1 MATVIIPTPLRKF
14 TNNTARLQVK
24 PGTIQETVSE
34 LTANFP
40 DLKKHLLDEKG
51 NIRSYVNIFVGD
63 DDIRDLQQE
72 KTAVHEGTVISIVPA
87 IAGGAP
93 DNGQA
98 PNRNNGQPGNRE
110 NGQSPD
116 RDNGQHAN
124 APFAKPG
131 NAPFTKEE
139 LARYNRHI
147 IIPGFGMEAQQKLK
161 AAKVL
166 VIGSGGLGSP
176 VLLYLA
182 AAGVGTIGIVDFDVV
197 DDSNLQR
204 QVLFGVDAI
213 GQSKV
218 EAAKKRLEA
227 LNPYIRLQVYN
238 THLNSQNALD
248 ILRDYDVIADGTDNF
263 PTRYLVN
270 DASVLLGKPN
280 VYASIFQ
287 FEGQVSVFNYRD
299 AGGKLGPNY
308 RDLYPTP
315 PPPGLVPSC
324 AEGGVLGV
332 LPGII
337 GSLQALEVI
346 KVTTG
351 VGETLSGRFYIF
363 DALNF
368 ESRTFKIKPRED
380 NPINGKNPT
389 ITGLI
394 DYEQFCGMR
403 AVEEKPLKEITVK
416 ELYDWQVQGE
426 PFQLIDVREPHE
438 YDIVN
443 IGGELI
449 PLATISDHAQNIST
463 NKKVVVH
470 CKVGGRSAKAI
481 RELEEKFGF
490 TNLYN
495 LKGGILAYIDQVQP
509 ELTKY

>member
-1 MATVIIPTPLRKF
+1 
-14 TNNTARLQVK
+14 
-24 PGTIQETVSE
+24 
-34 LTANFP
+34 
-40 DLKKHLLDEKG
+40 
-51 NIRSYVNIFVGD
+51 
-63 DDIRDLQQE
+63 
-72 KTAVHEGTVISIVPA
+72 
-87 IAGGAP
+87 
-93 DNGQA
+93 
-98 PNRNNGQPGNRE
+98 
-110 NGQSPD
+110 
-116 RDNGQHAN
+116 
-124 APFAKPG
+124 
-131 NAPFTKEE
+131 
-139 LARYNRHI
+139 
-147 IIPGFGMEAQQKLK
+147 
-161 AAKVL
+161 
-166 VIGSGGLGSP
+166 GSGGLGSP

-204 QVLFGVDAI
+204 QVLFGVDEI
-213 GQSKV
+213 GKPKV
-218 EAAKKRLEA
+218 EAAKRRLEA
-227 LNPYIRLQVYN
+227 LNPYIQLKIYN
-238 THLNSQNALD
+238 THLNSQNALE
-248 ILRDYDVIADGTDNF
+248 IFKDYDVIADGTDNF

-270 DASVLLGKPN
+270 DAAVLLGKPN
-280 VYASIFQ
+280 IYASIFQ

-299 AGGKLGPNY
+299 KQGQLGPNY

-346 KVTTG
+346 KVITG

-368 ESRTFKIKPRED
+368 ESRTFRIKARED

-389 ITGLI
+389 IKALI

-416 ELYDWQVQGE
+416 ELYDWQVKGE

-438 YDIVN
+438 YEIVN

-449 PLATISDHAQNIST
+449 PLGTVSANSERFDRDR
-463 NKKVVVH
+463 KVVVH
-470 CKVGGRSAKAI
+470 CKTGGRSGKAI

-495 LKGGILAYIDQVQP
+495 LKGGVLAWVDQIHP

>member
-14 TNNTARLQVK
+14 TNNTARLQVGA
-24 PGTIQETVSE
+24 GTIHSTVEE
-34 LTANFP
+34 LTRNFP
-40 DLKKHLLDEKG
+40 DLKKHLLDEGGK
-51 NIRSYVNIFVGD
+51 IRSYVNIFIGN

-72 KTAVHEGTVISIVPA
+72 RTAVKEDTVISIVPA

-93 DNGQA
+93 GPSSTPDPVPGHA
-98 PNRNNGQPGNRE
+98 STPNIARGLSSTARAA
-110 NGQSPD
+110 S
-116 RDNGQHAN
+116 
-124 APFAKPG
+124 F
-131 NAPFTKEE
+131 FSKEE

-161 AAKVL
+161 SARVL

-176 VLLYLA
+176 SLLYLA

-204 QVLFGVDAI
+204 QVLFGVNEI
-213 GQSKV
+213 GQPKV
-218 EAAKKRLEA
+218 EAARRRLEA
-227 LNPYIRLQVYN
+227 LNPYIKLNIYN

-248 ILRDYDVIADGTDNF
+248 ILKDYDVIADGTDNF

-270 DASVLLGKPN
+270 DASVLLGKPT

-287 FEGQVSVFNYRD
+287 FEGQVSVFNYRN
-299 AGGKLGPNY
+299 ANGELGPNY

-346 KVTTG
+346 KVITG

-368 ESRTFKIKPRED
+368 ESRTFTIRRRED

-389 ITGLI
+389 IDTLI

-403 AVEEKPLKEITVK
+403 AIEEAPLKEVTAK
-416 ELYDWQVQGE
+416 ELYDWQVKGE
-426 PFQLIDVREPHE
+426 KFQLIDVREPHE

-449 PLATISDHAQNIST
+449 PLATVGDNSGRITRET
-463 NKKVVVH
+463 NVVIH
-470 CKVGGRSAKAI
+470 CKGGTRSAKAI
-481 RELEEKFGF
+481 RELQEKYGF

-495 LKGGILAYIDQVQP
+495 LKGGIISYIDEVQP